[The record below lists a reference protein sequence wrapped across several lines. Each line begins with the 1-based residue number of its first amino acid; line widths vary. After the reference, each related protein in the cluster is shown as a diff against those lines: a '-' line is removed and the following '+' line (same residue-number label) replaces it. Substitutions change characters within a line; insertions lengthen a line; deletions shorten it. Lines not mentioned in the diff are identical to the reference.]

1 MKASILII
9 HKTIFENQPKSIAD
23 FFTFWINKNDT
34 ICSIRKPIL
43 FNIPKSNSM
52 NETVFVNSLYLYN
65 ELPYDLKRTNPKT
78 LSKYLNKYIS
88 NIFPSDKI
96 VRIDPGSIF
105 SN

>member
-1 MKASILII
+1 
-9 HKTIFENQPKSIAD
+9 
-23 FFTFWINKNDT
+23 
-34 ICSIRKPIL
+34 
-43 FNIPKSNSM
+43 M